1 MKIDLDI
8 TALNVISSSLKNVTL
23 KGEDAVAF
31 AKVITKVVVTLI
43 DRVIARVSD
52 TVVHVH

>member
-1 MKIDLDI
+1 LKIDLDI

-31 AKVITKVVVTLI
+31 AKVITKI
-43 DRVIARVSD
+43 DTAFEKELGKQKNG
-52 TVVHVH
+52 

>member
-8 TALNVISSSLKNVTL
+8 QALQVIQASLKSVTL

-31 AKVITKVVVTLI
+31 AKVITKI
-43 DRVIARVSD
+43 DNAFEKEVLKQQKTD
-52 TVVHVH
+52 G